1 VNFEKTKFKKK
12 DQARPAPTGAGCAI
26 WGYGVVEDIQE
37 PMHTKYGVPGLSGY
51 TAIRYFAL
59 ALISASVVQVSPRT
73 FW

>member
-1 VNFEKTKFKKK
+1 MNFEKTKLKKK
-12 DQARPAPTGAGCAI
+12 DQAWPAPTGAGCAI
-26 WGYGVVEDIQE
+26 WGYGVVKDIQE